1 MGSFPETYN
10 DPGILGGGVPPGSP
24 ISDQKMSF
32 CTPVFRPG
40 ARFSKAPVINGPVKL
55 LLFTCKIEVSVG
67 FISNMIKLSVSKIKW
82 SSLLA
87 RTRALILYI
96 TI

>member
-1 MGSFPETYN
+1 MPRLFLK
-10 DPGILGGGVPPGSP
+10 ILPRPY
-24 ISDQKMSF
+24 
-32 CTPVFRPG
+32 PG

>member
-1 MGSFPETYN
+1 MERSAFADVSAYQ
-10 DPGILGGGVPPGSP
+10 LKSP
-24 ISDQKMSF
+24 A
-32 CTPVFRPG
+32 

>member
-1 MGSFPETYN
+1 MGSFPEMYN
-10 DPGILGGGVPPGSP
+10 DPGILGGSVPPGSP

-32 CTPVFRPG
+32 FTPVFRPG

-87 RTRALILYI
+87 RTRASILYI

>member
-1 MGSFPETYN
+1 MHS
-10 DPGILGGGVPPGSP
+10 
-24 ISDQKMSF
+24 
-32 CTPVFRPG
+32 G
-40 ARFSKAPVINGPVKL
+40 ARFSKAQVINGPVKL

-87 RTRALILYI
+87 RGRFSKVPINNGPGKPSSFILKI
-96 TI
+96 EVSQVLHLA